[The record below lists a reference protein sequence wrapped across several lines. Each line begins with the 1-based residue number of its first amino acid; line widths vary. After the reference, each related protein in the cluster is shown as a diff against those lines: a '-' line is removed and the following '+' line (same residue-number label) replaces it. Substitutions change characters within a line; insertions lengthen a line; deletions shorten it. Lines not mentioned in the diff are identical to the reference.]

1 MTLTEYFATEPHGAK
16 QEMAKYLGITTTW
29 MSLLLSGKRVPSAK
43 LSAALE
49 RATQGLVTRRE
60 LRPDLFSDPL

>member
-1 MTLTEYFATEPHGAK
+1 MTLTEYFATEPRGAK
-16 QEMAKYLGITTTW
+16 QEMAEYLGITTTW

-43 LSAALE
+43 LAAALE